1 MSKIRIN
8 ASIDVTKLDKSR
20 FFKGDKGTYCNITML
35 VDLNELDQY
44 GNSGFITEA
53 KKKDEPKDLRLP
65 ILGNTKIVW
74 REEEQQQAATIAA
87 PSAKLNYSRSSN
99 KRLITLMMIF
109 PSSGQS
115 IYQQQRH
122 A

>member
-53 KKKDEPKDLRLP
+53 KKKD
-65 ILGNTKIVW
+65 
-74 REEEQQQAATIAA
+74 
-87 PSAKLNYSRSSN
+87 
-99 KRLITLMMIF
+99 
-109 PSSGQS
+109 
-115 IYQQQRH
+115 
-122 A
+122 

>member
-1 MSKIRIN
+1 
-8 ASIDVTKLDKSR
+8 
-20 FFKGDKGTYCNITML
+20 ML

-74 REEEQQQAATIAA
+74 REEEQQQA
-87 PSAKLNYSRSSN
+87 P
-99 KRLITLMMIF
+99 
-109 PSSGQS
+109 QQ
-115 IYQQQRH
+115 YQQQ
-122 A
+122 APQQQAPDNFDGKIPF

>member
-1 MSKIRIN
+1 VDLKMSKIRIN

-74 REEEQQQAATIAA
+74 REEEQQQA
-87 PSAKLNYSRSSN
+87 P
-99 KRLITLMMIF
+99 
-109 PSSGQS
+109 QQ
-115 IYQQQRH
+115 YQQQ
-122 A
+122 APQQQAPDNFDDDIPF

>member
-74 REEEQQQAATIAA
+74 REEEQQQA
-87 PSAKLNYSRSSN
+87 P
-99 KRLITLMMIF
+99 
-109 PSSGQS
+109 
-115 IYQQQRH
+115 QQQQEPQQQ
-122 A
+122 APADNFDDGSNVPF